1 MCFLQKGR
9 NCIAIESDLMQC
21 SFIQQR
27 INAIPTLP
35 DEMQEIGL
43 RKGDFSESKVPK
55 LSKEP
60 QVTLGGM
67 IGNNHFITLENLQI
81 SKNQWKNRMT
91 QWKHKMTSK
100 KKIMCLLS
108 MMNLGYMILLISL
121 KMALKT
127 MLNFANF

>member
-1 MCFLQKGR
+1 
-9 NCIAIESDLMQC
+9 
-21 SFIQQR
+21 
-27 INAIPTLP
+27 
-35 DEMQEIGL
+35 MQEVGL
-43 RKGDFSESKVPK
+43 RKGDFAESKVAK

-60 QVTLGGM
+60 QVPLGGM
-67 IGNNHFITLENLQI
+67 IGKDHFGELADIKEPMEEQ
-81 SKNQWKNRMT
+81 MT

-100 KKIMCLLS
+100 KKMMCLLI